1 MADLIRYIKD
11 LSIRNK
17 ITLIILFVAFTVI
30 TSGFIFISFWN
41 LNQYKKQIKSQLY
54 LDTKLVS
61 DYCIVPLVFE
71 DKQQATLALSRL
83 SNIESVEEGY
93 LLDKSGDVFSFY
105 PDSLNLQLT
114 SIPSEK
120 EQIVFRD
127 KHFIISVPVIF
138 EENTIGSLVIK
149 ANSNLLKEQNQKLAI
164 ILLTVFTCMLIFSFL
179 LASRLQKL
187 ITKPIMKLAE
197 MTASISKNH
206 DFTVRLEEYGNDEVG
221 ELYKQFNNLLEHLL
235 KKEHERDE
243 AVKEI
248 SFLAHVLRKINE
260 NVSITDFEDNII
272 FVNHSFLKTYG
283 YTEEELIG
291 KNISIIRS
299 PDNPPEVVKE
309 ILPATLKGGWQGEL
323 LNRRKDGTDFP
334 IQLFTTVIYDE
345 QNNPSALVGICT
357 DITERKKVENELI
370 QHRNHLEKLVAE
382 RTEKLNSVMEETRD
396 LYENAPCG
404 YHSLDENGIFVRI
417 NNTELEWLGYTRD
430 EVVNRLEFKKI
441 IKPENIQQYN
451 KYFAQLKKEG
461 ALSNLE
467 FEFIRKD
474 RTSFFGS
481 INATAIYDDNGK
493 FVMSRSTLFDI
504 TARKEA
510 EKALSIAKKQAE
522 AANLAKSEFLA
533 NMSHEIRT
541 PMNAVLGYTELLS
554 SLVKEPTQVNYIASI
569 KSSGRS
575 LLTLINDILDL
586 SKIEAGKLELEYDYI
601 DSHSFFNEFESIFSL
616 KATEKGIKLI
626 VEVSS
631 GTPAGI
637 YVDEPR
643 LRQIVFNL
651 MGNAIKFTDKGH
663 VKLKAYTGNLQT
675 VSYNK
680 GKTEEF
686 IDLTIEVE
694 DTGTGISKELKKEIF
709 DPFIQARDQKKIG
722 GTGLGLAITRRL
734 TLLMNGSIEL
744 KSELGKGSTF
754 IVKIP
759 EVAFKREFAG
769 YEDKILIDPERINFK
784 PATILIVDDIE
795 HNRNLI
801 KDALKNTQL
810 NVVEAEEGFKA
821 LKLSKELIPDLI
833 ITDIRM
839 PNMDGF
845 EFLDKIKSNK
855 KTKHITVLAYS
866 ASVLKTQKERIHN
879 SDFAGLIAKPVSINA
894 LFTEL
899 MNFIPYTE
907 IPKVEEVSQILPESE
922 SDITDCKGLVAV
934 LETNLMEEWNTFQVR
949 QPINE
954 IKSFS
959 DKLVNL
965 GHKHNSGLI
974 SEYGQNLKDAA
985 ENFNIEAI
993 LNLLKQYTLNIEK
1006 IKKANLR

>member
-1 MADLIRYIKD
+1 MTDLFQYIKD
-11 LSIRNK
+11 LSIKNK
-17 ITLIILFVAFTVI
+17 ITIIILFVAFTVI
-30 TSGFIFISFWN
+30 TTGFIFISFWD
-41 LNQYKKQIKSQLY
+41 LQRHKKQIKSQLY
-54 LDTKLVS
+54 TSAKLVS

-71 DKQQATLALSRL
+71 DEQQASLALSRL
-83 SNIESVEEGY
+83 INIESVEEGY
-93 LLDKSGDVFSFY
+93 LFDKSGDVFSFY
-105 PDSLNLQLT
+105 PDSLNLQSI

-120 EQIVFRD
+120 EEIVFRD
-127 KHFIISVPVIF
+127 KYFIISVPVTF
-138 EENTIGSLVIK
+138 EENVIGSLVIK
-149 ANSNLLKEQNQKLAI
+149 ANSSLLREQNQKLAI
-164 ILLTVFTCMLIFSFL
+164 ILLTVFTCMLFFSYL
-179 LASRLQKL
+179 LAFRLQKL

-206 DFTVRLEEYGNDEVG
+206 DFSVRLEKYGNDEVG
-221 ELYKQFNNLLEHLL
+221 ELYQQFNNLLEQLL
-235 KKEHERDE
+235 KKEHERDK

-248 SFLAHVLRKINE
+248 TFLAHVLRQINE
-260 NVSITDFEDNII
+260 NVSITDTEDNII

-299 PDNPPEVVKE
+299 PNNPPEVVKE

-323 LNRRKDGTDFP
+323 LNRRKDGKDFP

-404 YHSLDENGIFVRI
+404 YHSLDSDGVFIRM
-417 NNTELEWLGYTRD
+417 NNTELKWLGYTRD
-430 EVVNRLEFKKI
+430 EVAGRLEFKQI
-441 IKPENIQQYN
+441 IKPENVEKYK
-451 KYFAQLKKEG
+451 KYFSQLKKEG

-474 RTSFFGS
+474 GTSFFGS
-481 INATAIYDDNGK
+481 INATAIYDDDGK
-493 FVMSRSTLFDI
+493 FVLSRSTLFDI
-504 TARKEA
+504 SARKKA

-554 SLVKEPTQVNYIASI
+554 PLVKEPTQINYIESI

-586 SKIEAGKLELEYDYI
+586 SKIEAGKMELEYDYI
-601 DSHSFFNEFESIFSL
+601 DSHFFFNEFESIFSL
-616 KATEKGIKLI
+616 KAAEKGIKLI

-663 VKLKAYTGNLQT
+663 VKLKVYTDNLQT
-675 VSYNK
+675 IAYTK
-680 GKTEEF
+680 EKTEEF
-686 IDLTIEVE
+686 IDLNIEVE

-734 TLLMNGSIEL
+734 TLLMNGSIDL
-744 KSELGKGSTF
+744 KSELGKGSIFT
-754 IVKIP
+754 VKIP
-759 EVAFKREFAG
+759 EVAFIREFAG
-769 YEDKILIDPERINFK
+769 YENKIKIDPEKIKFN

-801 KDALKNTQL
+801 KDTLKNTQL
-810 NVVEAEEGFKA
+810 KVIEAEEGFKA
-821 LKLSKELIPDLI
+821 LELSNKIMPDLI
-833 ITDIRM
+833 ICDIRM

-855 KTKHITVLAYS
+855 KTKHITVIAYS
-866 ASVLKTQKERIHN
+866 ASVLKNQKERIRN
-879 SDFAGLIAKPVSINA
+879 SDFAGLIVKPVSIND
-894 LFTEL
+894 LFSEL

-907 IPKVEEVSQILPESE
+907 IPEVEEVSQTLEESE
-922 SDITDCKGLVAV
+922 SDITDYEGLVAV
-934 LETNLMEEWNTFQVR
+934 LETDLMDKWNTFQIR

-974 SEYGQNLKDAA
+974 SEYGQNLKAAA

-993 LNLLKQYTLNIEK
+993 LNLLKQYTLNIDT
-1006 IKKANLR
+1006 IKKAYFK